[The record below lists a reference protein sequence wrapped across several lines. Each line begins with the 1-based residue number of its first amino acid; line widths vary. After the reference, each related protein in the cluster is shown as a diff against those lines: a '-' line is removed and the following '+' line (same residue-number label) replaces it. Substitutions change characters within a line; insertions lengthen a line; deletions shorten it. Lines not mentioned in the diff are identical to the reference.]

1 MARYRREIYGLYRG
15 NRPDPQKPALRP
27 SFQRYGHRP
36 CRRKAAWKACCLSDC
51 RQAYGTGRLRLLSF
65 RERRMADK
73 GSSRGISSKTSAGSI
88 NSYQK
93 MREYPH
99 SSRTSRFQYAM
110 ISTASKIIPPNPQS
124 VSESGVFVLKDDKPI
139 NSGSPSQI
147 PKAYFLLKTHSLKC
161 RNDFP

>member
-1 MARYRREIYGLYRG
+1 MNLTAISRYISLILRH
-15 NRPDPQKPALRP
+15 KPALRP
-27 SFQRYGHRP
+27 SFQGYGYGH
-36 CRRKAAWKACCLSDC
+36 CRRNTARKTGCLSGQ
-51 RQAYGTGRLRLLSF
+51 RWAYGAGRLRLLSF
-65 RERRMADK
+65 RKRCMADK

-110 ISTASKIIPPNPQS
+110 IPTASKIIPPNPQS

-147 PKAYFLLKTHSLKC
+147 PKAYFLLKTHRLKC
-161 RNDFP
+161 RNDKCI

>member
-1 MARYRREIYGLYRG
+1 
-15 NRPDPQKPALRP
+15 
-27 SFQRYGHRP
+27 
-36 CRRKAAWKACCLSDC
+36 
-51 RQAYGTGRLRLLSF
+51 
-65 RERRMADK
+65 MADK
-73 GSSRGISSKTSAGSI
+73 GSSRRISSKTSAGSI

-110 ISTASKIIPPNPQS
+110 IPTASKIIPPNPQS

-147 PKAYFLLKTHSLKC
+147 PKAYFLLKTHSLKFNIPELPFSIRLYGFRLLSSAANRRLAPIQSTC
-161 RNDFP
+161 HESISKCCPYWNNYKIADDIKQRKIICI